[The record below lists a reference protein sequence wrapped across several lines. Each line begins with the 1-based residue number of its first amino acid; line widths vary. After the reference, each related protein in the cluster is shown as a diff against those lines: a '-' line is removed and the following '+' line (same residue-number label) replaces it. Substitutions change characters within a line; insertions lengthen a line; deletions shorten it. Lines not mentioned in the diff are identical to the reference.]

1 MRHSI
6 FFIQKSD
13 IVIGFMRSGSPL
25 HLGVLTVVVAAL
37 LNRQG
42 VASLW
47 LPAWKA
53 VSATILF
60 YPDPDLK
67 STYQVSES
75 IYLKATSPTA
85 GIACP
90 SLAFI

>member
-1 MRHSI
+1 
-6 FFIQKSD
+6 
-13 IVIGFMRSGSPL
+13 MRSGSPL

-85 GIACP
+85 GKLHAHH
-90 SLAFI
+90 